1 MSFEQMLKEVII
13 NSTEDQKNSIFRELK
28 EGGGK
33 ITLGRILTMWKWL
46 KKDQFKDQARLEQ
59 AFIKLETA
67 NEKSKQLDELE
78 EEAGSEEEP
87 ANDDHTVTFYSAME
101 EPAMS

>member
-1 MSFEQMLKEVII
+1 MLKEVII

-46 KKDQFKDQARLEQ
+46 KKD
-59 AFIKLETA
+59 
-67 NEKSKQLDELE
+67 
-78 EEAGSEEEP
+78 
-87 ANDDHTVTFYSAME
+87 
-101 EPAMS
+101 